1 MFRKLI
7 TCITILTTTLA
18 SNTLQAKHKY
28 PESYYQKKDCQK
40 RGGIIEYKRH
50 LGRIDCLTNNLYAQ
64 DFKVKYLY
72 NYDGDTITV
81 DFDCDIEY
89 FCKNVKI
96 RLYGVDTPEI
106 RTLDKCE
113 KERGQKAKEFV
124 SNKLLNA
131 NKIIARHCL
140 KGKYHREICKIIFDG
155 KDLSNELL
163 ESELAVPYYG
173 EKKQFINW
181 CK

>member
-1 MFRKLI
+1 MLKIILVLLL
-7 TCITILTTTLA
+7 TI
-18 SNTLQAKHKY
+18 SNV
-28 PESYYQKKDCQK
+28 
-40 RGGIIEYKRH
+40 
-50 LGRIDCLTNNLYAQ
+50 YAQ

-72 NYDGDTITV
+72 NYDGDTITA

-124 SNKLLNA
+124 NNRLLNA

-163 ESELAVPYYG
+163 KSELAIPYYG
-173 EKKQFINW
+173 EGKQFINW